1 MVKNESYLAVTS
13 RASGKPLD
21 LSQFTPGEIHPVWF
35 HIIDNGIGEPIRVP
49 ILVARGKKDGPV
61 LGLTAAVHGN
71 ELNGIPVIQQIFR
84 NLDLE
89 NLRGTL
95 VGVLAVNIPAV
106 LMEQRRFI
114 DDVDL
119 NRIAPGKLNGNVSE
133 TYIYRFID
141 NIVTQFNYLIDLH
154 TASFGR
160 VNSYYVRADMS
171 DEATS
176 RMARLQNPDII
187 LNDEP
192 YNKSLRGTAAS
203 MGIKSITVE
212 MKDPHLFQRD
222 VIENGLEG
230 IRNVLFDL
238 EMQSGALSCYMETTI
253 LCERSQWIYTDAGG
267 ILYVRPDVTQR
278 VAKGE
283 KLAIVRDIFGNVAHE
298 YYAPDNG
305 IIIGKST
312 NPVNQ
317 TGSRIVHLGLQY
329 KEIPCLV

>member
-1 MVKNESYLAVTS
+1 LVRPSEKEIGNFNLGRFAK
-13 RASGKPLD
+13 GK
-21 LSQFTPGEIHPVWF
+21 IHPTWF

-49 ILVARGKKDGPV
+49 ILVARGKADGPV

-84 NLDLE
+84 TLDV
-89 NLRGTL
+89 NQLRGTI

-133 TYIYRFID
+133 TYIYRFIE
-141 NIVTQFNYLIDLH
+141 NIVTQFDFLIDLH

-171 DEATS
+171 DPATA

-192 YNKSLRGTAAS
+192 SDRSLRGTAAS

-212 MKDPHLFQRD
+212 MKDPHVFQKD

-230 IRNVLFDL
+230 ITNVLCDL
-238 EMQSGALSCYMETTI
+238 DMQSGELSCYTETTI
-253 LCERSQWIYTDAGG
+253 LCDRSTWIYTDVGG
-267 ILYVRPDVTQR
+267 ILYVRPKVTQL
-278 VAKGE
+278 VEKGDR
-283 KLAIVRDIFGNVAHE
+283 LAIVRDIFGNQERE
-298 YYAPDNG
+298 YKAPEKG
-305 IIIGKST
+305 VIIGKST

-317 TGSRIVHLGLQY
+317 TGSRIVHLGLNPQV
-329 KEIPCLV
+329 IPCLP